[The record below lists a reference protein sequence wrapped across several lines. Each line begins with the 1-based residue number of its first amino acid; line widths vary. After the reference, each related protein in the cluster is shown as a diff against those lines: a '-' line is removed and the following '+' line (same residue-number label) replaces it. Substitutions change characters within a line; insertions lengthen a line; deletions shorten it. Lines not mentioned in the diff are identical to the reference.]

1 MKKFFLALVLLVN
14 FFTVS
19 HAGEPI
25 VLQTQIG
32 NITLP
37 TDKELSEQLNLLKE
51 DTTTPEDEKKK
62 LEILYQVALDNFS
75 RIAENTTKQKNLDNT
90 LKQANKHIVK
100 LSNQLTKEQNAEPT
114 SKAEIAKLT
123 QKQLEEAI
131 TKAQQDLT
139 TCQLELSAAGDYHNN
154 IQTLP
159 EKAQNIITLNNDKV
173 KGLISSIDKESYSAV
188 NL

>member
-19 HAGEPI
+19 HADEPI

-51 DTTTPEDEKKK
+51 DTTTSEDEKKK

-90 LKQANKHIVK
+90 
-100 LSNQLTKEQNAEPT
+100 
-114 SKAEIAKLT
+114 
-123 QKQLEEAI
+123 
-131 TKAQQDLT
+131 
-139 TCQLELSAAGDYHNN
+139 
-154 IQTLP
+154 
-159 EKAQNIITLNNDKV
+159 
-173 KGLISSIDKESYSAV
+173 
-188 NL
+188 